1 MANQK
6 INRSINVPTCAEI
19 PGSRLGSQM
28 IKGNTAVVIGA
39 MYAGCDCFFGYP
51 ITPANEILQEA
62 SKYFPMVGRKF
73 VQAESEEAAINMVYG
88 GASTG
93 HRVMTASSGPGISL
107 LQEGVTFLAGA
118 ELPSVIVDIMRAGP
132 GLGNIGPEQ
141 ADYNQ
146 IVKGGGHGNYKT
158 IVLAPNSVQEM
169 CDLTMK
175 AFTLADKYRT
185 PVVVLA
191 DGILGQMA
199 EPLHFPEIAIG
210 HKPDNSW
217 ADRGNKETMEN
228 LVTSIFLD
236 FDQLEEFNEELQIKY
251 AKIGENEVDFEEYM
265 ISGNDIED
273 AEIVLVAYGISSRLA
288 RSAVDIARE
297 KSGIKVGLLRP
308 ISLFPFPSKRIGKL
322 AKKGC
327 EFVSVE
333 MSNGQM
339 RKDIKS
345 SVNCATSDCK
355 DVHLVNRMG
364 GNLIEVKDI
373 LEKIYD
379 LAECEKCK
387 VDLAKKYTHRDK
399 DNDFDE
405 PYIDSNYKDGMTD
418 EDDVKY
424 QIID

>member
-1 MANQK
+1 MA
-6 INRSINVPTCAEI
+6 
-19 PGSRLGSQM
+19 SQM
-28 IKGNTAVVIGA
+28 IKGNTAIIIGA

-51 ITPANEILQEA
+51 ITPASEILHEA

-88 GASTG
+88 GASAG

-107 LQEGVTFLAGA
+107 KQEGITFLAGA

-141 ADYNQ
+141 GDYNQ
-146 IVKGGGHGNYKT
+146 IVKGGGHGNYKN

-175 AFTLADKYRT
+175 AFMLADKYRN
-185 PVVVLA
+185 PVIVLA
-191 DGILGQMA
+191 DAVLGQMA
-199 EPLHFPEIAIG
+199 EPLRFPQVSID
-210 HKPDNSW
+210 HKPDDDW
-217 ADRGNKETMEN
+217 AVRGNKETMEN

-236 FDQLEEFNEELQIKY
+236 FDQLEKFNNDIQVKFDEIEN
-251 AKIGENEVDFEEYM
+251 NEVDFEEYM

-273 AEIVLVAYGISSRLA
+273 AEIILVAYGISSRLA

-308 ISLFPFPSKRIGKL
+308 ISLFPFPSKRIAKL

-327 EFVSVE
+327 EFISVE

-339 RKDIKS
+339 REDIKLA
-345 SVNCATSDCK
+345 VNCAISDCK

-387 VDLAKKYTHRDK
+387 VNLAKEYPDDDEDMDK
-399 DNDFDE
+399 FDE
-405 PYIDSNYKDGMTD
+405 PYIDSNYKDGID
-418 EDDVKY
+418 EDDIKY

>member
-1 MANQK
+1 MA
-6 INRSINVPTCAEI
+6 
-19 PGSRLGSQM
+19 SQM
-28 IKGNTAVVIGA
+28 IKGNTAIIIGA

-51 ITPANEILQEA
+51 ITPASEILHEA

-88 GASTG
+88 GASAG

-107 LQEGVTFLAGA
+107 KQEGITFLAGA

-141 ADYNQ
+141 GDYNQ
-146 IVKGGGHGNYKT
+146 IVKGGGHGNYKN

-175 AFTLADKYRT
+175 AFMLADKYRN
-185 PVVVLA
+185 PVIVLA
-191 DGILGQMA
+191 DAVLGQMA
-199 EPLHFPEIAIG
+199 EPLRFPQVSID
-210 HKPDNSW
+210 HKPDDDW
-217 ADRGNKETMEN
+217 AVRGNKETMEN

-236 FDQLEEFNEELQIKY
+236 FDQLEEFNNDIQVKFDEIEN
-251 AKIGENEVDFEEYM
+251 NEVDFEEYM

-273 AEIVLVAYGISSRLA
+273 AEIILVAYGISSRLA

-308 ISLFPFPSKRIGKL
+308 ISLFPFPSKRIAKL

-327 EFVSVE
+327 EFISVE

-339 RKDIKS
+339 REDIKLA
-345 SVNCATSDCK
+345 VNCAISDCK

-387 VDLAKKYTHRDK
+387 VNLAKEYPDDDEDMDK
-399 DNDFDE
+399 FDE
-405 PYIDSNYKDGMTD
+405 PYIDSNYKDGID
-418 EDDVKY
+418 EDDIKY